1 MRPWFSTGYFLV
13 HNRDWLYEK
22 RILDECSYSAPET
35 LVRRISGNDNLT
47 WMIEIR
53 SKGKIRS
60 HRTIKRRKRR
70 TNSQMS
76 TSEAETESNIRQFGS
91 VRFDSVES
99 NRTEPRFRQ
108 IRSNRIESNQVGSR
122 SESNRTELL
131 QSWAEPNRTE
141 PIKSNP
147 ALTNTCS
154 AASPP
159 LVIKH
164 IDLKD
169 SLQSN
174 FLFDQMNILR
184 SLVRPPLSD
193 TATWAN
199 AHQRLSVF
207 SKFPLL
213 ELFYWLL
220 AFPASV

>member
-1 MRPWFSTGYFLV
+1 MIVCCVFEMTF
-13 HNRDWLYEK
+13 
-22 RILDECSYSAPET
+22 ISASVQTIRVEWNVSPTISKVIDVRRASRVVVVWEEIRFDRMTSCVSVQSVIQSGTASST
-35 LVRRISGNDNLT
+35 LVRSSSL
-47 WMIEIR
+47 
-53 SKGKIRS
+53 
-60 HRTIKRRKRR
+60 
-70 TNSQMS
+70 
-76 TSEAETESNIRQFGS
+76 SEAETESNIRQFGS

-193 TATWAN
+193 TATWAK

-207 SKFPLL
+207 LSFH
-213 ELFYWLL
+213 Y
-220 AFPASV
+220 